1 MSGYEACDRI
11 HDYLYPEKKIK
22 YADETKKVILKRV
35 SKTLI
40 FSLSGDSSSDT
51 YRMLRMHPFDDYLES
66 LSPSELSRLVTK
78 TRPNY
83 NPSEQQLFEDVNE
96 QSFQN
101 QLSRS

>member
-1 MSGYEACDRI
+1 MGGYDACDRI
-11 HDYLYPEKKIK
+11 HDYLYPENKIENANDK
-22 YADETKKVILKRV
+22 KKVIQKRV

-40 FSLSGDSSSDT
+40 FSLSSDSSSDT

-66 LSPSELSRLVTK
+66 LSPTELSRLVTK